1 MHENIRKIR
10 KVVDKNTFETIERLY
25 KTKNI
30 NELSELT
37 NLSKDCTRKTIVKIE
52 DNSANCSYRDI
63 YMKKGRKEKDNVVT
77 ENELRSIINDDNS
90 LTLIGIQKK
99 FCEID
104 TNISISTISRL
115 IKKNQKTGF
124 SRQY

>member
-10 KVVDKNTFETIERLY
+10 KVVDKNTFETIKRLY
-25 KTKNI
+25 KTKNT

-37 NLSKDCTRKTIVKIE
+37 NLSKDCIRKTIVKIE
-52 DNSANCSYRDI
+52 DNSANCSYSDI
-63 YMKKGRKEKDNVVT
+63 YMYMKKRRKEKDNVVT

-90 LTLIGIQKK
+90 LTLIGIQEK

-104 TNISISTISRL
+104 TNISISTIS
-115 IKKNQKTGF
+115 
-124 SRQY
+124 